1 MMVRVRNRNA
11 EVRKSQLQLLLLSI
25 NGYEFGQF
33 INGHDAVSVS
43 VCGLEELLH
52 LQGAKTR
59 LAETLIASREGSSRL
74 VRYPIVYTCC
84 L

>member
-1 MMVRVRNRNA
+1 MPNSERV
-11 EVRKSQLQLLLLSI
+11 QLQLLLLSV
-25 NGYEFGQF
+25 NGYELGQF

-52 LQGAKTR
+52 LQGAKAR
-59 LAETLIASREGSSRL
+59 LAETLFDSREGSSPL
-74 VRYPIVYTCC
+74 GNHPLEYICC